1 MANAI
6 DFLKETPQRQ
16 SALGFL
22 GVGSPSSGAS
32 GGGGLPEDVA
42 ALVGNEGGFYQPPVD
57 GKTAASLRPSKVV
70 GLNIMDLIAIKY
82 AANDEQRVRAAAKA
96 LGRPDSDFMVKD
108 GDVYLRDAGETVR
121 VGGLGGT
128 TPGEALANLGKEAV
142 ATAASNPASTV
153 GNAALA
159 FTAPEAIPSPWVQ
172 GALGGLDEAV
182 RRIVGKTVLPGSLGT
197 ERLPW
202 GMSDAVAIPVAG
214 GLSAFLTSGVN
225 KLANAGRAPILGG
238 LTKEEVAAGVENLAK
253 SPVPLTLGQAT
264 RNPGLL
270 DAEGRLRMLPG
281 ALDVARRQGEAQNV
295 AAREAVE
302 NFAGAMASGTDP
314 AMLGRN
320 LTNAAA
326 GTLQELKNARARQA
340 GPLYEMAFARPETPP
355 RPAVLSQSG
364 NVWTGSAWADPATL
378 PMGAN
383 ASHLVQTATA
393 AVDGG
398 ALDALPLVGSID
410 ARIGSQN
417 TPEAIRTLL
426 EKAKAQLM
434 FDGKPKNTAE
444 ALQGA
449 KQGIDA
455 LIQGL
460 GENEAQAKAALMG
473 VKSDLVGFLDANVPG
488 YAQANRTFA
497 EASGS
502 IRDFW
507 DSTLNKVR
515 KLPPDAAW
523 KGPGMLFNP
532 AAPVPAAPSMVEGWK
547 DSLAGLFPQS
557 WDDAL
562 AARILQASQGFKAS
576 ANGGLG
582 NYPGQVAKELGGS
595 PAAMDMWRAGM
606 SPEQFAR
613 FKTILDGLG
622 LASQGSKGQSWTF
635 AGQPAMEA
643 LQDASMGPV
652 EGVISS
658 ALGFGRA
665 TSPGRWADLFQEWRF
680 GRNAPK
686 LAEFLFNPP
695 QGWEAMAPPPA
706 VRARIMQSLG
716 LIPREAF
723 TQETGGAFQ

>member
-1 MANAI
+1 MAKAL
-6 DFLKETPQRQ
+6 DFLKEAPQRQ

-22 GVGSPSSGAS
+22 GVGSPSSGPS
-32 GGGGLPEDVA
+32 GGGGLPDDVA

-57 GKTAASLRPSKVV
+57 AKTAASLRPSKVA
-70 GLNIMDLIAIKY
+70 GLGIMDLIAIKY

-96 LGRPDSDFMVKD
+96 LGRPDSDFFTKD
-108 GDVYLRDAGETVR
+108 GDVYLKDAGEAVR
-121 VGGLGGT
+121 VGGLGGA

-142 ATAASNPASTV
+142 ATAASNPASTA
-153 GNAALA
+153 GNAVLA

-172 GALGGLDEAV
+172 GALGGLDEAF
-182 RRIVGKTVLPGSLGT
+182 RRAVGKTLLPEALGT
-197 ERLPW
+197 RKLPW
-202 GMSDAVAIPVAG
+202 DMADAVAIPAAG
-214 GLSAFLTSGVN
+214 GLAAVLTSGVN
-225 KLANAGRAPILGG
+225 KLANAGRAPILNG
-238 LTKEEVAAGVENLAK
+238 LTKEEVAAGVENLGK

-302 NFAGAMASGTDP
+302 NFAGGMASGTDP

-340 GPLYEMAFARPETPP
+340 GPLYGMAFARPETPP
-355 RPAVLSQSG
+355 RPVAPSQSG

-378 PMGAN
+378 PLEAN
-383 ASHLVQTATA
+383 AGHLAQPAAAT
-393 AVDGG
+393 VNGG
-398 ALDALPLVGSID
+398 AFDASPLVRSID
-410 ARIGSQN
+410 AKIASQE
-417 TPEAIRTLL
+417 TPEVIRTLL

-473 VKSDLVGFLDANVPG
+473 VKSELMGFLEANVPG

-497 EASGS
+497 EASGP

-547 DSLAGLFPQS
+547 DALAGLFPQS

-562 AARILQASQGFKAS
+562 AARILQASRGFKAS
-576 ANGGLG
+576 ANGGPG
-582 NYPGQVAKELGGS
+582 NYAGQVAKELGGS

-606 SPEQFAR
+606 DPERFAQ
-613 FKTILDGLG
+613 FKTILESLG

-643 LQDASMGPV
+643 LQDASMGPI
-652 EGVISS
+652 EGGLAS
-658 ALGFGRA
+658 ALGFGRV
-665 TSPGRWADLFQEWRF
+665 TNPGRWADMFQEWRF
-680 GRNAPK
+680 RQNAPK
-686 LAEFLFNPP
+686 LAELLFNPS
-695 QGWEAMAPPPA
+695 QGWQHMAPPPA
-706 VRARIMQSLG
+706 ARAKIMQALG
-716 LIPREAF
+716 LIPREAI
-723 TQETGGAFQ
+723 TQEAGGAFQ